1 MHKDSSRPVLIF
13 PRMSCV
19 PRTGHSRAGRI
30 CSKPVCRVCSPP
42 VMCAAGTSS
51 VLRRQLAKVQSL
63 FRWSINVFANN
74 LAQVEQG
81 LVLQSRSDGQAR
93 VEHYARKL
101 NPRQSVML
109 TNPLQGVAQQLRN
122 SARSG
127 YLASEISQ
135 TEPNSL
141 IPNTKRW
148 NRNLLNR

>member
-1 MHKDSSRPVLIF
+1 MIRRPPRSTLFPYTTLFRSTSSRIT
-13 PRMSCV
+13 C
-19 PRTGHSRAGRI
+19 
-30 CSKPVCRVCSPP
+30 
-42 VMCAAGTSS
+42 
-51 VLRRQLAKVQSL
+51 
-63 FRWSINVFANN
+63 
-74 LAQVEQG
+74 AQVEQG
-81 LVLQSRSDGQAR
+81 LAIQSRSDGQAR